1 MNEDKNRTAN
11 PSKRKTNRTYI
22 IAATII
28 GLGLTG
34 AVGAQAF
41 AQSKTFEHITVAAKW
56 HGGWHGGGRHGGW
69 RHSEMSA
76 EEMDKHVERMVKHL
90 AIEIDATD
98 AQEERL
104 IVLAKALVADVR
116 PVRKD
121 MHDAGMEIGRIL
133 TAPTIDR
140 EALETLR
147 SQRMAQVD
155 SISKNLTTALADAAE
170 VLTAEQRRIVAERI
184 EQFRSMR
191 AKWHRG

>member
-1 MNEDKNRTAN
+1 MNEQNNRTGN
-11 PSKRKTNRTYI
+11 SPQKKSNRKYV
-22 IAATII
+22 IAAAII

-41 AQSKTFEHITVAAKW
+41 AESKTFQHMTTAAKW

-69 RHSEMSA
+69 RHSNMSA

-98 AQEERL
+98 AQQERL
-104 IVLAKALVADVR
+104 ITLAKSLAADVM

-121 MHDAGMEIGRIL
+121 MHDTGEQIGKIL
-133 TAPTIDR
+133 TAPTVDR
-140 EALETLR
+140 AALETLR
-147 SQRMAQVD
+147 AERFAQVET
-155 SISKNLTTALADAAE
+155 ISKNLTNALADAAE

-184 EQFRSMR
+184 EQFRGMR
-191 AKWHRG
+191 ARWHRG